1 MRHTIQLNLDE
12 LNSGLIDQ
20 LKALFK
26 GTQQQR
32 VTIVVDDEIDETD
45 YLLQSPANRERLLQS
60 LENARRGNF
69 VAPDLSAYRQS
80 SADA

>member
-1 MRHTIQLNLDE
+1 MRHTIQLSLDE
-12 LNSGLIDQ
+12 LNSGLIEQ
-20 LKALFK
+20 LKTLFRENR
-26 GTQQQR
+26 QQR
-32 VTIVVDDEIDETD
+32 ITIVVDDEMDETD

-69 VAPDLSAYRQS
+69 ITPDLSAYRQS